1 MSRLSQAS
9 VVCLTL
15 LLASCANVS
24 TDPREGGLMG
34 GIKGLQTGAY
44 DQRVQERQD
53 RLSQMQALQSNLS
66 AEQRQLEQDRTA
78 SQAALDEERRRLQQL
93 NNNVVQLRQNVD
105 QLVREQGTD
114 DKKVQE
120 LQARV
125 QTLQRNMQRQQSTLD
140 ALKGSGLGDS
150 DMDLR
155 RRQLEEQ
162 RDLLR
167 REYDLLMKLSL
178 DLAG

>member
-1 MSRLSQAS
+1 MNKLSQVG
-9 VVCLTL
+9 VVCLTFA
-15 LLASCANVS
+15 LASCANVS
-24 TDPREGGLMG
+24 TDPREGGLIG

-44 DQRVQERQD
+44 DQRARERED
-53 RLSQMQALQSNLS
+53 LLSQMQTMQSQLS

-78 SQAALDEERRRLQQL
+78 SQAALDDERRRLQQL
-93 NNNVVQLRQNVD
+93 NNNVLRLRQNVD
-105 QLVREQGTD
+105 QLVRDQGTE

-125 QTLQRNMQRQQSTLD
+125 QTLQRNMQHQQSSLD
-140 ALKGSGLGDS
+140 ALEGSGLGDS
-150 DMDLR
+150 DMDLQ

-162 RDLLR
+162 RDRLR
-167 REYDLLMKLSL
+167 KEYDLLMKLSL

>member
-1 MSRLSQAS
+1 MNRLS
-9 VVCLTL
+9 L
-15 LLASCANVS
+15 LGVMSMSLFLASCANVS
-24 TDPREGGLMG
+24 TDPSEGGLMG

-53 RLSQMQALQSNLS
+53 RLSRMQALQSQLS
-66 AEQRQLEQDRTA
+66 SEQRQLELDRSA

-93 NNNVVQLRQNVD
+93 NSNVMQLRQNVD
-105 QLVREQGTD
+105 QLIRDQGTE

-120 LQARV
+120 LQTRV
-125 QTLQRNMQRQQSTLD
+125 QTLQRNMQQQQSSLD
-140 ALKGSGLGDS
+140 ALEGSGLGDS

-162 RDLLR
+162 RDRLR